1 MATTVADAT
10 RGSDRWSSIPEV
22 MRNEIDVFETEL
34 RRFQAGESSEKLFT
48 EFRLRHGT
56 YGQRQERVQM
66 QRIKIPMGMLT
77 LDQLVV
83 LADVSEEYAVGVL
96 HVTTRQDFQCHFI
109 DINDSP
115 NMFRRMAEFGIT
127 TKEACGNT
135 VRNVTCCPEAGV
147 CTTELFDVVP
157 HAKAMAYFML
167 RHPDAQNFGRKFKI
181 AYSGCAEKA
190 CGLARMHDLGAVA
203 AIKDGEQGFQVFVG
217 GGLGALPQQAWLYS
231 DFVPATQM
239 LPLAQAIARVFARH
253 GEKANRAKARLKF
266 LVAKMGFDEFKKHVD
281 EERTKLTFDPAWESQ
296 LSTALEQY
304 SDQPLKGP
312 SKLETPA
319 NAAAGYR
326 KWLELNVRPQ
336 KQDGY
341 SMVEIFLPLGDI
353 SSDQMRGL
361 ANVLH
366 KYVKSTVRL
375 TVSQNILLRWITNE
389 DLPAVY
395 EDLNALQIAEAG
407 AGKLKDM
414 TACPGTDSCKLGIS
428 SSRGLAAVMHEKFS
442 NGMSDLADRSDL
454 KIKMSGCFNS
464 CGQHHIADL
473 GFFGSVQRKGQN
485 SAPVFQV
492 VPGGTTNNNADRY
505 GLAIGKVPAKR
516 VPDTIRRLVEFYDRE
531 KHDNETFGD
540 VVERVGK
547 TRLKEEI
554 ADLAELPV
562 MEENDD
568 LYRDNRQTWMYHKSV
583 GVGEC
588 AGEVVDQAEFMLND
602 ADRLHFEATIALERG
617 NTGEAAQKALQ
628 AQMKAADGLLFTKG
642 LLLSDKYDTVAEF
655 RKLFYDAGKFSKP
668 FAENFFRSAEESA
681 DEASAAARSRV
692 EEATLFIEAAQGV
705 YSQA

>member
-1 MATTVADAT
+1 MATTVAGT
-10 RGSDRWSSIPEV
+10 TSGSDRWSSIPEV
-22 MRNEIDVFETEL
+22 MRKEIDVFETEL
-34 RRFQAGESSEKLFT
+34 RRFQAGESPEKVFT

-115 NMFRRMAEFGIT
+115 NMFRRMAEHGIT

-181 AYSGCAEKA
+181 SYSGCPEKA
-190 CGLARMHDLGAVA
+190 CALARMHDLGAIA
-203 AIKDGEQGFQVFVG
+203 AEKDGQRGFQVYLG

-231 DFVPATQM
+231 DFVPAKEM
-239 LPLAQAIARVFARH
+239 LPLAQSIARVFARH
-253 GEKANRAKARLKF
+253 GEKANRAKARMKF
-266 LVAKMGFDEFKKHVD
+266 LVAKMGFDEFKRNVD
-281 EERTKLTFDPAWESQ
+281 EERTKLTFDPAWKQQ
-296 LSTALEQY
+296 LTTALEEY

-312 SKLETPA
+312 STLETPA
-319 NAAAGYR
+319 GASAEYK

-336 KQDGY
+336 KQEGY
-341 SMVEIFLPLGDI
+341 SMVEVFLPLGDI

-361 ANVLH
+361 ANDLR
-366 KYVKSTVRL
+366 KYIKSTVRL
-375 TVSQNILLRWITNE
+375 TVSQNVLLRWISNE
-389 DLPAVY
+389 DLPALY
-395 EDLNALQIAEAG
+395 EDLKALDIAEAG

-428 SSRGLAAVMHEKFS
+428 SSRGLAGVMHEKFS

-531 KHDNETFGD
+531 KQDNETFGD

-547 TRLKEEI
+547 ARLKDEI
-554 ADLAELPV
+554 ADLAELPT

-568 LYRDNRQTWMYHKSV
+568 LYRDNRQTWVYHKSV

-602 ADRLHFEATIALERG
+602 ADRLQFEATIALDEGR
-617 NTGEAAQKALQ
+617 TQEAAEKAFQ
-628 AQMKAADGLLFTKG
+628 AQMKAADALLFTKG
-642 LLLSDKYDTVAEF
+642 LLISDKYDTVAEF
-655 RKLFYDAGKFSKP
+655 RKLFYDAGTFSKP

-705 YSQA
+705 YSHA

>member
-1 MATTVADAT
+1 MATTVAGT
-10 RGSDRWSSIPEV
+10 TSGSDRWSSIPEV
-22 MRNEIDVFETEL
+22 MRKEIDVFETEL
-34 RRFQAGESSEKLFT
+34 RRFQAGESPEKVFT

-83 LADVSEEYAVGVL
+83 LADVAEEYAVGVL

-115 NMFRRMAEFGIT
+115 NMFRRMAEYGIT

-157 HAKAMAYFML
+157 HAKAMAYFLL
-167 RHPDAQNFGRKFKI
+167 RHSDAQNFGRKFKI

-203 AIKDGEQGFQVFVG
+203 AIKDGQHGFQVFVG
-217 GGLGALPQQAWLYS
+217 GGLGSLPQQAWLYS
-231 DFVPATQM
+231 DFVPANEM
-239 LPLAQAIARVFARH
+239 LPLAQAIARVFGRD
-253 GEKANRAKARLKF
+253 GEKTNRAKARMKF
-266 LVAKMGFDEFKKHVD
+266 LIGKIGFDEFKRRVE
-281 EERTKLTFDPAWESQ
+281 EERGKLHFDPAWEQQ
-296 LSTALEQY
+296 LETALAEY
-304 SDQPLKGP
+304 SDHPLKGP
-312 SKLETPA
+312 SELPA
-319 NAAAGYR
+319 PPSAEYKR
-326 KWLELNVRPQ
+326 WLELNVRPQ

-341 SMVEIFLPLGDI
+341 SMVEVFLPLGDI

-361 ANVLH
+361 ANALR
-366 KYVKSTVRL
+366 KYVQSTVRL
-375 TVSQNILLRWITNE
+375 TVSQNILLRWISNE
-389 DLPAVY
+389 DLPALH
-395 EDLNALQIAEAG
+395 EDLKALQIAETG
-407 AGKLKDM
+407 AGKLKDV

-531 KHDNETFGD
+531 KQDNETFAN

-547 TRLKEEI
+547 VRLKEEI
-554 ADLAELPV
+554 ADLAELPT

-568 LYRDNRQTWMYHKSV
+568 FYRDNRQTWVYHKSV

-602 ADRLHFEATIALERG
+602 ADRLQFEATIALDEGR
-617 NTGEAAQKALQ
+617 TQEAAQKALQ
-628 AQMKAADGLLFTKG
+628 AQMKAADALLFTKG
-642 LLLSDKYDTVAEF
+642 LLISDKYDTVAEF
-655 RKLFYDAGKFSKP
+655 RKLFYDTGKFSKP
-668 FAENFFRSAEESA
+668 FAENYFRSAEESA
-681 DEASAAARSRV
+681 EDAAASARWRV